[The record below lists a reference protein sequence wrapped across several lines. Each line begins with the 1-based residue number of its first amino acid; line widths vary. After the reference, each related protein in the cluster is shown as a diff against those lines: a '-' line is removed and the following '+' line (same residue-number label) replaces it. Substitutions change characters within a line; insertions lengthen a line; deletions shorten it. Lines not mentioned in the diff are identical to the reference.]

1 MLIKRFFVAWRQ
13 QMDSLKVSKVNFQI
27 QKCFRLQNLGP
38 KILNALKSNMVESK
52 NAKRIIA

>member
-1 MLIKRFFVAWRQ
+1 
-13 QMDSLKVSKVNFQI
+13 MDSLKVSKVNFQI

-38 KILNALKSNMVESK
+38 KILNALKSNMFESK